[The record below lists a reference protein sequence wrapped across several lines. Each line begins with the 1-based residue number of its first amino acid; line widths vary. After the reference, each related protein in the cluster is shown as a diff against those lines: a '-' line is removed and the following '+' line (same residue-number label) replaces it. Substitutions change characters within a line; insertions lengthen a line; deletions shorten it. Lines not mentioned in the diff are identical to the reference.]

1 MKFKETEL
9 IIIED
14 CDSEL
19 LNTIQINPYTMLFSS
34 GSILLHTDNDL
45 PPILK
50 NAMNILFKNYKGL
63 ILLRR

>member
-14 CDSEL
+14 CDPEL
-19 LNTIQINPYTMLFSS
+19 LNTIQINPYMLFSS